1 MTSDDID
8 LSNAIAADL
17 DFWFNKQYLNNNEFE
32 LYFYDGSSYN
42 FIASLDAQGGDSTWL
57 HWNNVPIDL
66 GTYGIS
72 NFRIRFYGYSNSG
85 MDYATV
91 DELVLTKTVP

>member
-1 MTSDDID
+1 
-8 LSNAIAADL
+8 
-17 DFWFNKQYLNNNEFE
+17 
-32 LYFYDGSSYN
+32 
-42 FIASLDAQGGDSTWL
+42 
-57 HWNNVPIDL
+57 VPINL

-72 NFRIRFYGYSNSG
+72 NFRISFYGLSNSG